1 MRALR
6 GAPEAAD
13 GAPTP
18 VNGSSA
24 AVNGTPTPAP
34 VLDIRGLEK
43 RFFIHAIGRQVDALR
58 RVDLAVGPGEHVV
71 LVGASGAGKSTLLKC
86 VWRSCL
92 PTAGEVLLRRADG
105 TVVDLARADDRTMV
119 ELRDEQLG
127 YVSQFLGADQR
138 RSVHDVVVRSAL
150 KRGLAGDEAGDA
162 AAGALRQVGLGEEL
176 WATRPVVLSGGE
188 QQRVNL
194 AIGTL
199 RPPGLLLLD
208 EPVASLDATNRE
220 AVLELIAGVA
230 RTGVSVLSVFHD
242 LDAVR
247 RLATRVVLLE
257 AGRVAAE
264 GEPGEILEH
273 MGVLR

>member
-1 MRALR
+1 MK
-6 GAPEAAD
+6 EAVA
-13 GAPTP
+13 
-18 VNGSSA
+18 
-24 AVNGTPTPAP
+24 AP
-34 VLDIRGLEK
+34 VLDIRGLKK
-43 RFFIHAIGRQVDALR
+43 RFFIHAISRQVDALR
-58 RVDLAVGPGEHVV
+58 GVDLTVGPGEHVA

-92 PTAGEVLLRRADG
+92 PTAGEVRLRRADG
-105 TVVDLARADDRTMV
+105 TVVDLARADDRAMV
-119 ELRDEQLG
+119 ELRGDQLA
-127 YVSQFLGADQR
+127 YVSQFLRADQR
-138 RSVHDVVVRSAL
+138 RSVHEVVLRSAL
-150 KRGLAGDEAGDA
+150 KRGLAGDEAGEA
-162 AAGALRQVGLGEEL
+162 AAGALLQVGLGKEL
-176 WATRPVVLSGGE
+176 WATHPVVLSGGE

-208 EPVASLDATNRE
+208 EPVASLDAANRE

-230 RTGVSVLSVFHD
+230 RTGVSVLSVLHD

-264 GEPGEILEH
+264 GEPDE
-273 MGVLR
+273 VLDHLAALR